1 MNTNRNYLIHG
12 NLVLA
17 DKVIVGTIEIFDG
30 KIASITQEQQLP
42 TGTSVPVINAT
53 GKYILPGAIEV
64 HGHMREPGDTHK
76 EDYSTGT
83 KAAIAGGVTT
93 ILDMPNTRPPTINY
107 HLLKEKV
114 QMASGRAYCDF
125 GIILGASRDNLSDIE
140 TIDPSVIMGVKFF
153 MAGHETTPT
162 TMSNLGDLYKSF
174 EILAQRNIL
183 ALVHAENQQLIDYLS
198 TKYMVGD
205 TISGL
210 AYSHARGEV
219 VVDLAVW
226 EAVRLARAANVKLYL
241 CHLSTPSEMEALQWA
256 KSQGQIVYG
265 EVAAYHLM
273 FNTEDYESLGSR
285 LKVSPAIR
293 SSEKQA
299 ALWNYV
305 FNDNLVDTIC
315 SEHTPHLLT
324 EKPKDIR
331 KASSGMPGI
340 QEARAAI
347 ITGFFDRGLN
357 NSISTESFLV
367 KLANLTSK
375 NIAQI
380 FGLTSKGEIK
390 EGKDADLVVIDLDN
404 RSVLKQDM
412 LFSKCGWSPYDGK
425 YLQGIPELTILRGQT
440 VYSYGIINEE
450 PMGRIVSKSAIS

>member
-1 MNTNRNYLIHG
+1 MNSDYLIHG
-12 NLVLA
+12 NLVLS
-17 DKVIVGTIEIFDG
+17 DKVVVGTVEISDE
-30 KIASITQEQQLP
+30 KIVSIRQEQKPPVASIP
-42 TGTSVPVINAT
+42 IIDAT

-76 EDYSTGT
+76 EDYLTGT

-93 ILDMPNTRPPTINY
+93 ILDMPNTSPPTINQN
-107 HLLKEKV
+107 LLQQKV
-114 QMASGRAYCDF
+114 QMALGRAYCDF
-125 GIILGASRDNLSDIE
+125 GIILGASRDNFKDIE
-140 TIDPSVIMGVKFF
+140 TVDPNLIMGVKFF

-162 TMSNLGDLYKSF
+162 TMSSLGDLYKSF

-198 TKYMVGD
+198 SKYMVGD
-205 TISGL
+205 NINDL
-210 AYSHARGEV
+210 AYSQARGEV

-226 EAVRLARAANVKLYL
+226 EAVRLARANGTKLYL

-256 KSQGQIVYG
+256 KSHNQIVYG

-273 FNTEDYESLGSR
+273 FNTDDYKHLGSR

-293 SSEKQA
+293 TPEKQA

-305 FNDNLVDTIC
+305 FNNNLADTIC

-324 EKPKDIR
+324 EKPNNIL

-340 QEARAAI
+340 QEARAAL
-347 ITGFFDRGLN
+347 ITGFFDRELN
-357 NSISTESFLV
+357 NSIPVESFLV
-367 KLANLTSK
+367 KLANLTST

-380 FGLTSKGEIK
+380 FGLISKGEIR
-390 EGKDADLVVIDLDN
+390 EGNDADLVIIDIVKRN
-404 RSVLKQDM
+404 AIKKDM
-412 LFSKCGWSPYDGK
+412 LFSKCGWSPYEGK
-425 YLQGIPELTILRGQT
+425 FLRGCPETT
-440 VYSYGIINEE
+440 VLRGK
-450 PMGRIVSKSAIS
+450 IVYRNGQFIEQPSGKFLKHT